1 MAINKLH
8 DEFHSLDMETGWQV
22 PDGYPDG
29 MEQKILAGALDE
41 EAKTGS
47 RTRLLR
53 FKPGTFSTFPFVH
66 EYWEEVYLISGD
78 LTVGNDENGDGGES
92 FQPNTYACRPPG
104 AHHGPFKSVNGC
116 LLLEIHYFDPV

>member
-41 EAKTGS
+41 EAKTGEG
-47 RTRLLR
+47 TRL
-53 FKPGTFSTFPFVH
+53 GV
-66 EYWEEVYLISGD
+66 
-78 LTVGNDENGDGGES
+78 
-92 FQPNTYACRPPG
+92 
-104 AHHGPFKSVNGC
+104 
-116 LLLEIHYFDPV
+116 